1 MKSFASIIFK
11 NRNRRVLNSVS
22 ICFVSLISTAIT
34 ISAQNII
41 EKKVSN
47 QFLVGFTSKGLA
59 VDADGYP
66 RAYHKDNKD
75 SWSFICDG
83 AQAYVDGACYTP
95 SKHKDWQDKCKKTW
109 QSVLEENFEGPS
121 KMCYFGF
128 VVSGGTKDNQSSKT
142 IGGIPLVQGETDSAP
157 GYYISATSATN
168 SDVSDNNLQ
177 KKYLDASKIP
187 YIVVSGIFKKT
198 VNSKEIVSWG
208 DIVLVTNKKTGNSAF
223 AIVGDGGK
231 IGEGS
236 VKLLELLNHNPFNS
250 SGRPKIGL
258 GEDNL
263 IEYIVFPNSR
273 KTLGITT
280 KLASE
285 QIQQE
290 GKKLVE
296 QIGEANIK
304 SFFK

>member
-1 MKSFASIIFK
+1 MKGFASSIFK
-11 NRNRRVLNSVS
+11 NTIILLLVFASVFFLIIFSAAVRVP
-22 ICFVSLISTAIT
+22 
-34 ISAQNII
+34 AQNII

-47 QFLVGFTSKGLA
+47 RVLVGFTSKGLA

-66 RAYHKDNKD
+66 RAYHKDNKN

-83 AQAYVDGACYTP
+83 AQAYIDGACYTP

-109 QSVLEENFEGPS
+109 QSVLAENFQGPS

-128 VVSGGTKDNQSSKT
+128 LVRGGTIDAASGKS
-142 IGGIPLVQGETDSAP
+142 IGGIPLIQSETDSAP

-168 SDVSDNNLQ
+168 SDVTGNNLQ
-177 KKYLDASKIP
+177 NKYLDASKIP
-187 YIVVSGIFKKT
+187 YIVASGIFKRPVQTSEK
-198 VNSKEIVSWG
+198 IYWG
-208 DIVLVTNKKTGNSAF
+208 DIVLVRNKKTGNTAF

-236 VKLLELLNHNPFNS
+236 VKLLELLKHNPFNS
-250 SGRPKIGL
+250 SGRPKVGL

-273 KTLGITT
+273 KILGITS
-280 KLASE
+280 KLTSE
-285 QIQQE
+285 EIQQE

-296 QIGEANIK
+296 QIGEAKIK